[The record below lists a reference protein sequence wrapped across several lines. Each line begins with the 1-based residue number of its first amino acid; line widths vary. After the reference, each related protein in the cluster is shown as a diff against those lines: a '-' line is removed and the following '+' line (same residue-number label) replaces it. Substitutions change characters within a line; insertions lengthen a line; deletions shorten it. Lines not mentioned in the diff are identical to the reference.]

1 MSLLATA
8 LLAGGMWS
16 HFKVHAQLAQK
27 PTVFENVNLSPKFS
41 PDPTILKGI
50 SGGSVPAKTIAGRAD
65 TATGPCVGFM
75 DEKPDHVLVLTAF
88 FNYLSVVVEAP
99 EDTTMVVS
107 GPGGTWCNDDY
118 QGKNPGIAGQ
128 WLPGTYKI
136 WIGSYDKNKYVPYI
150 IKITQVNLVNPGA
163 SAP

>member
-1 MSLLATA
+1 MPVLATA
-8 LLAGGMWS
+8 LLTSGGLLS
-16 HFKVHAQLAQK
+16 HSSVQAQK
-27 PTVFENVNLSPKFS
+27 PPIFENVTLSPRFS
-41 PDPTILKGI
+41 PDPTIIRGI
-50 SGGSVPAKTIAGRAD
+50 SGGSVPAKTISGRAD

-88 FNYLSVVVEAP
+88 FNYLSIVVDSP
-99 EDTTMVVS
+99 DDTTIVVS

-136 WIGSYDKNKYVPYI
+136 WIGSYDKTKFHPYI
-150 IKITQVNLVNPGA
+150 IKLTEVNLLNPG
-163 SAP
+163 PVGR